1 MIMNEVKTSR
11 KGSLG
16 FSRDKSHTNIIPS
29 HKLQDHA
36 CEEQN
41 PLY

>member
-1 MIMNEVKTSR
+1 MNKVKISG

-16 FSRDKSHTNIIPS
+16 FSRDKPHANIIPS

-36 CEEQN
+36 YEEQN
-41 PLY
+41 PLH